1 MSGHSKWSTI
11 KRQKGA
17 NDARRGQLFT
27 KLGREISVAVRR
39 GGPDA
44 DTNFSLR
51 LAVQRA
57 RDSNMPL
64 DNIDRAIKKASGD
77 GGNAEDLLEVTYEGY
92 GPGGAALML
101 QAVTDNKNR
110 TVAEVRST
118 LTRNGGNLGETGSVA
133 WNFDSKGVI
142 MIAPGSEDPEEVALA
157 AIDAGADDVKIEDSV
172 LEVYTRPENLES
184 VRKELQGQNVT
195 IDSAELSL
203 IPKNVVELDEKGAL
217 QALRLMDKLESLD
230 DIQRVYS
237 NADFPPEALQ
247 RYGEE
252 N

>member
-1 MSGHSKWSTI
+1 M
-11 KRQKGA
+11 
-17 NDARRGQLFT
+17 
-27 KLGREISVAVRR
+27 
-39 GGPDA
+39 
-44 DTNFSLR
+44 
-51 LAVQRA
+51 
-57 RDSNMPL
+57 
-64 DNIDRAIKKASGD
+64 
-77 GGNAEDLLEVTYEGY
+77 
-92 GPGGAALML
+92 
-101 QAVTDNKNR
+101 
-110 TVAEVRST
+110 
-118 LTRNGGNLGETGSVA
+118 
-133 WNFDSKGVI
+133 
-142 MIAPGSEDPEEVALA
+142 
-157 AIDAGADDVKIEDSV
+157 KIEDSV

-184 VRKELQGQNVT
+184 VRKELEGQNVT

>member
-1 MSGHSKWSTI
+1 M
-11 KRQKGA
+11 
-17 NDARRGQLFT
+17 
-27 KLGREISVAVRR
+27 
-39 GGPDA
+39 
-44 DTNFSLR
+44 
-51 LAVQRA
+51 
-57 RDSNMPL
+57 
-64 DNIDRAIKKASGD
+64 
-77 GGNAEDLLEVTYEGY
+77 
-92 GPGGAALML
+92 
-101 QAVTDNKNR
+101 
-110 TVAEVRST
+110 
-118 LTRNGGNLGETGSVA
+118 
-133 WNFDSKGVI
+133 
-142 MIAPGSEDPEEVALA
+142 ALA

-184 VRKELQGQNVT
+184 VRKELEGQNVT

-237 NADFPPEALQ
+237 NADFPAEALQ

>member
-1 MSGHSKWSTI
+1 M
-11 KRQKGA
+11 
-17 NDARRGQLFT
+17 
-27 KLGREISVAVRR
+27 
-39 GGPDA
+39 
-44 DTNFSLR
+44 
-51 LAVQRA
+51 
-57 RDSNMPL
+57 
-64 DNIDRAIKKASGD
+64 
-77 GGNAEDLLEVTYEGY
+77 
-92 GPGGAALML
+92 
-101 QAVTDNKNR
+101 
-110 TVAEVRST
+110 
-118 LTRNGGNLGETGSVA
+118 
-133 WNFDSKGVI
+133 
-142 MIAPGSEDPEEVALA
+142 ALA

-184 VRKELQGQNVT
+184 VRKELEGQNVT

>member
-1 MSGHSKWSTI
+1 MRPST
-11 KRQKGA
+11 R
-17 NDARRGQLFT
+17 
-27 KLGREISVAVRR
+27 
-39 GGPDA
+39 
-44 DTNFSLR
+44 
-51 LAVQRA
+51 
-57 RDSNMPL
+57 
-64 DNIDRAIKKASGD
+64 
-77 GGNAEDLLEVTYEGY
+77 
-92 GPGGAALML
+92 
-101 QAVTDNKNR
+101 
-110 TVAEVRST
+110 
-118 LTRNGGNLGETGSVA
+118 
-133 WNFDSKGVI
+133 
-142 MIAPGSEDPEEVALA
+142 
-157 AIDAGADDVKIEDSV
+157 GADDVKIEDSV

-184 VRKELQGQNVT
+184 VRKELEGQNVT

>member
-1 MSGHSKWSTI
+1 M
-11 KRQKGA
+11 
-17 NDARRGQLFT
+17 
-27 KLGREISVAVRR
+27 
-39 GGPDA
+39 
-44 DTNFSLR
+44 
-51 LAVQRA
+51 
-57 RDSNMPL
+57 
-64 DNIDRAIKKASGD
+64 
-77 GGNAEDLLEVTYEGY
+77 
-92 GPGGAALML
+92 AL
-101 QAVTDNKNR
+101 T
-110 TVAEVRST
+110 
-118 LTRNGGNLGETGSVA
+118 
-133 WNFDSKGVI
+133 
-142 MIAPGSEDPEEVALA
+142 

-184 VRKELQGQNVT
+184 VRKELEGQNVT

>member
-1 MSGHSKWSTI
+1 MES
-11 KRQKGA
+11 
-17 NDARRGQLFT
+17 
-27 KLGREISVAVRR
+27 IS
-39 GGPDA
+39 
-44 DTNFSLR
+44 
-51 LAVQRA
+51 
-57 RDSNMPL
+57 
-64 DNIDRAIKKASGD
+64 
-77 GGNAEDLLEVTYEGY
+77 Y
-92 GPGGAALML
+92 
-101 QAVTDNKNR
+101 
-110 TVAEVRST
+110 
-118 LTRNGGNLGETGSVA
+118 
-133 WNFDSKGVI
+133 
-142 MIAPGSEDPEEVALA
+142 ALA
-157 AIDAGADDVKIEDSV
+157 DGVKIEDSV

-184 VRKELQGQNVT
+184 VRKELEGQNVT